1 MFYKN
6 FAKPEGFSYVTQNQ
20 PYLYHILRSRLLTE
34 VPVRQHH
41 NQVHSRLNNK
51 AKKIMRKEQ
60 FYVNY
65 NGAFSITGA
74 HFGHVM

>member
-1 MFYKN
+1 M
-6 FAKPEGFSYVTQNQ
+6 TQNQ
-20 PYLYHILRSRLLTE
+20 PDLNHILRSRLVRE

-41 NQVHSRLNNK
+41 DQVRGRLNNR

-65 NGAFSITGA
+65 NGTFSITGT
-74 HFGHVM
+74 HFECVTVVLA